1 MPRLIIVTGAG
12 SGIGRATAER
22 FAAHGDT
29 VLLVGRRPDR
39 LRATAEGLRAAAGT
53 PDVRSVVADL
63 SHEAG
68 PLRLREHVE
77 ALGRPVDGILC
88 CAGAGAAP
96 SAPGDGGLKSVAAE
110 WQDMYGSNV
119 MTAVLTVEALT
130 PLLADG
136 ASIVLYSSIAAYR
149 GSAGTG
155 AYGAAKAALHSYTH
169 HLAARLGPRG
179 VSVNAIAP
187 GYVADTEFF
196 GDRMTPPREA
206 LLIRQTALGRAG
218 TPDDMAGLAFFLCAP
233 EGAYIT
239 SQILQVNGGSQHGV

>member
-1 MPRLIIVTGAG
+1 MPRLIVVTGAG

-22 FAAHGDT
+22 FAAYGDT
-29 VLLVGRRPDR
+29 VLLIGRRPDR
-39 LRATAEGLRAAAGT
+39 LRAAAEELRTAPAG
-53 PDVRSVVADL
+53 PEVHCVAADL
-63 SHEAG
+63 SVEAG
-68 PLRLREHVE
+68 PLRLRERIE
-77 ALGRPVDGILC
+77 ELGRPVDGVLC
-88 CAGAGAAP
+88 CAGAAATAAGG
-96 SAPGDGGLKSVAAE
+96 SGLKSVAAE
-110 WQDMYGSNV
+110 WQDTYAGNV
-119 MTAVLTVEALT
+119 LTAVLTVEALA

-136 ASIVLYSSIAAYR
+136 ASVVLFSSVAAYR

-169 HLAARLGPRG
+169 QLAARLGPRG

-196 GDRMTPPREA
+196 GDRMTPSREA

-218 TPDDMAGLAFFLCAP
+218 TPDDVAGLAFFLCAP

-239 SQILQVNGGSQHGV
+239 SQILQVNGGAQHGV